1 MLNTSTNRYNYI
13 HMGRLCNVNRRWRNP
28 FTFLQ
33 PGHVR
38 TCYMHIFAFSV
49 FVKGAI
55 YICAHTLGYI
65 YIIAKQQWWLYIY
78 TYTWCGHLTAFD
90 SNIHPKTENIF
101 CCIQRAQD
109 RGYIYIYI
117 LNISEYYIY
126 IHMITHASNWH
137 IMFINLMF
145 PVS

>member
-78 TYTWCGHLTAFD
+78 IHIPGVDTWQLLTPIYTPRPRTSFVAFSVRKIAD
-90 SNIHPKTENIF
+90 
-101 CCIQRAQD
+101 
-109 RGYIYIYI
+109 IYIYI